1 MTPQGAKSK
10 GRLHQQWCR
19 DKILYHNPELTKDDV
34 RSTSMGAGGEDIQLS
49 SAARLKFPYQI
60 ECKSKATYSVYKDY
74 AQACEHG
81 ECEPLLII
89 KANHKKPLAIIDAE
103 HFISLIRTLH
113 DLLEDARLRE
123 SGEK

>member
-1 MTPQGAKSK
+1 MNPSSCKQK
-10 GRLHQQWCR
+10 GRLHQQYVR
-19 DKILYHNPELTKDDV
+19 DKILYHNPELSSDDV
-34 RSTSMGAGGEDIQLS
+34 RSTSMGAGGEDVQLS
-49 SAARLKFPYQI
+49 SQARVMFPYQI

-74 AQACEHG
+74 QQACAHG

-103 HFISLIRTLH
+103 HFISLVRTLH
-113 DLLEDARLRE
+113 DLLEDTRLRE

>member
-1 MTPQGAKSK
+1 MLPSSCKQK

-19 DKILYHNPELTKDDV
+19 DKVLYHNPELKQEDV
-34 RSTSMGAGGEDIQLS
+34 RSTSMGCGGEDVQLS
-49 SAARLKFPYQI
+49 TAARVMFPYQI

-81 ECEPLLII
+81 DCEPLLLI

-103 HFISLIRTLH
+103 HFISLVRTLH
-113 DLLEDARLRE
+113 DLLKELALRE